1 MKKKS
6 ILFLLWVTVAM
17 VLTACTKYYPDLK
30 DRAPGLDKIVMVNN
44 INTGSKSVAYL
55 GTRENLSAGSYI
67 NANAQQVVSYALAQ
81 VYNNEVYLIEAR
93 SGDKIRKFAR
103 STDGTLTG
111 LGAITMP
118 AASFPYC
125 IAFES
130 ATKAYVSLGNTGRIA
145 VINPATMTQTGSI
158 DLSGY
163 ALGDGSPD
171 PGVVLYRNGKLY
183 VACLQTSDG
192 YTSSH
197 PAQLLIIDLAN
208 NNQVTSITDQRSTY
222 ASNASSAGSMFFDE
236 NGDLYVLCMG
246 SWGFVPGQKCGFLR
260 VRNGETKFDPGYFFN
275 ITDYVIANIPGDHL
289 DYLHRMAYAGSGIVY
304 GTGNIPALMSNP
316 PDYVRD
322 KTFGAFRLDINNQV
336 MAKLDIP
343 YSNGYAACVM
353 PYENKVY
360 YGMSTN
366 TGVGIYSFDPATN
379 TASTGTVV
387 TTQGDPSI
395 LAFFE

>member
-1 MKKKS
+1 MKKNVL
-6 ILFLLWVTVAM
+6 LFYLPVAIAL
-17 VLTACTKYYPDLK
+17 VLTACAKYYPDVK
-30 DRAPGLDKIVMVNN
+30 DRAPGLDKIAIITN
-44 INTGSKSVAYL
+44 INTGSTSVAYL

-67 NANAQQVVSYALAQ
+67 NVNAQQVVSYPLAQ

-93 SGDKIRKFAR
+93 SGDKIKKYTRNM
-103 STDGTLTG
+103 DGILTNVG
-111 LGAITMP
+111 NLTMP

-130 ATKAYVSLGNTGRIA
+130 ATKAYVSLGNTGKIA
-145 VINPATMTQTGSI
+145 IINPSDMTRTGAI
-158 DLSGY
+158 DLTSY
-163 ALGDGSPD
+163 ALGDASPD
-171 PGVVLYRNGKLY
+171 PGVMAYKDGKLY

-246 SWGFVPGQKCGFLR
+246 SWGFIPGQKCGFLR
-260 VRNGETKFDPGYFFN
+260 VRNGETRFDPSYFFN
-275 ITDYVIANIPGDHL
+275 ITDYAIANIPGGHL
-289 DYLHRMAYAGSGIVY
+289 DYLHRMEYAGNGIVY

-322 KTFGAFRLDINNQV
+322 KTFGAFRVDINNQV
-336 MAKLDIP
+336 IAKLDIP

-353 PYENKVY
+353 PYDNKVY
-360 YGMSTN
+360 YGMSSN

-379 TASTGTVV
+379 AASNGPVV
-387 TTQGDPSI
+387 STQGDPSI
-395 LAFFE
+395 LASFK